1 MATKK
6 TKEVVTESTAAET
19 DAVQT
24 TEQSVSETS
33 LEDKIKDIIGSI
45 DLSGTIDKDALVEQI
60 KDKLGEVSAEFKD
73 QLDSIVKDLVNE
85 LANNAVDS
93 FSEKIDNVL
102 ERKKEQWAALAV
114 QDPDE
119 ARRKLRVFWAGVSG
133 VCFVIGLAIGIFV
146 F

>member
-6 TKEVVTESTAAET
+6 TKEVVTESAAT
-19 DAVQT
+19 GVVQT
-24 TEQSVSETS
+24 ATEQTVSELS

-60 KDKLGEVSAEFKD
+60 KDKLGEVSAEFKG

-85 LANNAVDS
+85 FANNAVDS
-93 FSEKIDNVL
+93 FSKKIDNVL
-102 ERKKEQWAALAV
+102 EQKKEQWAALAV

-146 F
+146 L